1 MGQIYSYFLIDFYK
15 YCYEVTYH
23 KLSTIG
29 IVIVIFILYFLIIY
43 IYWNCREKYSRGKN
57 NIGLL
62 YLDSVVQITL
72 SKIVFQNG
80 LKGNALLN
88 KDYWTKTKVLQY
100 IGIYL
105 FLFFVTYISYY
116 LGESKKQSK
125 NWVIKFIYETLKIWV
140 DNLSTAYIFSITLFD
155 ISWYYQRGIKFF
167 AMIMVV
173 YFVLSLI
180 SALFK
185 IVSEAIIEVWN
196 HIDIKN
202 SEKRRKKYARLN
214 SKYGK
219 NRKRV
224 RNVRNNRIIVKKSRR
239 TNRKI

>member
-1 MGQIYSYFLIDFYK
+1 MTFFK
-15 YCYEVTYH
+15 
-23 KLSTIG
+23 
-29 IVIVIFILYFLIIY
+29 
-43 IYWNCREKYSRGKN
+43 
-57 NIGLL
+57 
-62 YLDSVVQITL
+62 
-72 SKIVFQNG
+72 
-80 LKGNALLN
+80 
-88 KDYWTKTKVLQY
+88 KVLQY

-173 YFVLSLI
+173 YFVLALI